1 MDQAEVVLLVDAV
14 QPAVE
19 VAGAELGR
27 PGVACAGEEEFVAA
41 GLAAELDV
49 AAAAVEGG
57 HFLVIGGVALVD
69 AVELAEVQGQAV
81 DLLALQPGAA
91 IGLRQQAAV
100 VAHHHRQDGL
110 QGADVQGG
118 GGQFG
123 LGRHTGGAVVVLGTV
138 GGVAVALQ
146 DAGADAVGAGVELH
160 AEQADGVHAEADRA
174 VGVAGFHFQ
183 HEALGPFLGL
193 GLAGAG
199 TEITVHV
206 EVAQVDAGLAVF
218 DEGGAG
224 GMGGDHYGAAA
235 EDVAEGFVVQSH
247 GISSCCCFGPLSGGY
262 RA

>member
-1 MDQAEVVLLVDAV
+1 MYVAQVGLEALLVAERQHVDEPKLCFVDAV

-57 HFLVIGGVALVD
+57 HFLVIRGVALVD

-138 GGVAVALQ
+138 GASRSLCRMPVPTRSGLESSFTPSRPMASTPKPI
-146 DAGADAVGAGVELH
+146 
-160 AEQADGVHAEADRA
+160 
-174 VGVAGFHFQ
+174 
-183 HEALGPFLGL
+183 GPS
-193 GLAGAG
+193 
-199 TEITVHV
+199 V
-206 EVAQVDAGLAVF
+206 
-218 DEGGAG
+218 
-224 GMGGDHYGAAA
+224 
-235 EDVAEGFVVQSH
+235 
-247 GISSCCCFGPLSGGY
+247 
-262 RA
+262 